1 MQVFPGSRYVGMV
14 WAGRVIS
21 GLCMAA
27 LTMSAVMKFLQPP
40 MLLEEMA
47 RFEIPTTKLVMIGV
61 IELVCVLLYAI
72 PRTAALGAV
81 LLTGYL
87 GGATLTHLRIDDPI
101 FGPVVIG
108 IFVWLG
114 LWFRD
119 ARVRALL
126 PLR

>member
-61 IELVCVLLYAI
+61 IELICVLLYAI

>member
-47 RFEIPTTKLVMIGV
+47 RFEIPTTKRVMIGV
-61 IELVCVLLYAI
+61 IELICVLLYAI

>member
-126 PLR
+126 PRR

>member
-21 GLCMAA
+21 GLCVAA

-47 RFEIPTTKLVMIGV
+47 RFEIPTTKLIVIGV
-61 IELVCVLLYAI
+61 IELICVLLYAI

-119 ARVRALL
+119 ARVRSLL